1 MSAKETVI
9 PLQCHTDICIITK
22 RMELAQLFNYVHHL
36 YLLFQKKKNSARR
49 VFYVGNM
56 KTPFLTLTPAWSN
69 SAPVFNFTFE
79 F

>member
-1 MSAKETVI
+1 MSTRETVI
-9 PLQCHTDICIITK
+9 ALPCYTDICIITK
-22 RMELAQLFNYVHHL
+22 RMELVQLFNYVHHL
-36 YLLFQKKKNSARR
+36 LISFQKKKNNARR

-56 KTPFLTLTPAWSN
+56 KTPFLTLTSAWSN